1 MKSKRPTM
9 KDVAARAGVHQT
21 TVSLALRNH
30 PSIPQ
35 KTRDR
40 IKKVADEMGYRPD
53 PMLASLIAYRKGGS
67 KRIQAP
73 TIAYIMNVDG
83 EEGLKASFPRQ
94 MFLEGAKRKAAELGY
109 NIDVFYYGGRHYHSK
124 YLDKVL
130 TTRNINGIILAGFYT
145 HFTDIELSWDRY
157 SIVKIE
163 MLPTHVRTHTIENNQ
178 YQVVRRAFQE
188 LRKLGFR
195 RIGLC
200 VADHDEIHTRNLFS
214 AGYLVEQNLI
224 PESDRVPLLIFK
236 GNEFYE
242 EFSGS
247 RSTIHNWIVDNQL
260 DICISNWRSIDTVVA
275 EAQKQIDH
283 KVYNLSLDL
292 DPTAEG
298 AWGIIQNHEIVGAS
312 AVEVLSGLMQHHQ
325 KGLAEFPRINLINS
339 SWKAPELDT
348 IEAIRA
354 DQIFASER
362 VKI

>member
-9 KDVAARAGVHQT
+9 KDIAQKAGVHQT

-53 PMLASLIAYRKGGS
+53 PMLSSLIAYRKS
-67 KRIQAP
+67 RSERIQTP
-73 TIAYIMNVDG
+73 TIGYIMNVDG
-83 EEGLKASFPRQ
+83 EEGLKASLPRIQ
-94 MFLEGAKRKAAELGY
+94 FLQGAKQKAYELGY

-130 TTRNINGIILAGFYT
+130 ITRNITGIILAGFYT
-145 HFTDIELSWDRY
+145 HFTDIELSWDFY

-163 MLPTHVRTHTIENNQ
+163 MLPTQVRAHTIENNQ

-200 VADHDEIHTRNLFS
+200 IASHDEKHTRNLFS
-214 AGYLVEQNLI
+214 AGYFVEQNMV
-224 PESDRVPLLIFK
+224 PEEDRVPLMVFD
-236 GNEFYE
+236 GNELFE
-242 EFSGS
+242 EFNES
-247 RSTIHNWIVDNQL
+247 RSKILNWVIDNQL
-260 DICISNWRSIDTVVA
+260 DVCISNWRTLEQVVS
-275 EAQKQIDH
+275 EAKKRMGKH
-283 KVYNLSLDL
+283 VYAVSLDL
-292 DPTAEG
+292 DREIKRG
-298 AWGIIQNHEIVGAS
+298 WGIMQNHEIVGAS

-325 KGLAEFPRINLINS
+325 KGQAEFPRINLINS
-339 SWKAPELDT
+339 TWKAPDLDT
-348 IEAIRA
+348 LEDIRA
-354 DQIFASER
+354 HNIFAGA
-362 VKI
+362 K